1 MMGSAVMMGV
11 PASKGFSV
19 LLRVLNKRTQIMDGK
34 PVPSIFSLRNH
45 IFRMET
51 NKERNKPRKMVKIQC
66 KNPSCH
72 VLPSYRVL
80 FHSNLRNP
88 FNRWTN
94 QRTDMVA
101 CTRPKKGKWWLGRKN
116 RTKFFYKLENS
127 LRPTHKPMDQQ
138 TRLIQSW
145 WLDFVMVEFHRDG
158 CITSG
163 QMYSVM
169 MVILT
174 IFAWN
179 VSFSFL
185 KERGRT

>member
-11 PASKGFSV
+11 PSSKGFSV

-80 FHSNLRNP
+80 FHSNLRHP
-88 FNRWTN
+88 FNPWTN
-94 QRTDMVA
+94 QWTDIVL
-101 CTRPKKGKWWLGRKN
+101 CTRLKKIGHLPVMAAVAVRK
-116 RTKFFYKLENS
+116 KVVAF
-127 LRPTHKPMDQQ
+127 D
-138 TRLIQSW
+138 
-145 WLDFVMVEFHRDG
+145 
-158 CITSG
+158 
-163 QMYSVM
+163 
-169 MVILT
+169 
-174 IFAWN
+174 IFQ
-179 VSFSFL
+179 
-185 KERGRT
+185 RGPPF